1 MPRAPIDRESN
12 HQLLVRLFELLSVSV
27 QGDDVIK
34 KVLCETGQHFGFGCG
49 FVYEA
54 DHTETFHL
62 CESFADYVLSLK
74 EPFLLEERLGRE
86 EVRQF
91 LDSPFFLRVIPEDDS
106 SSPGKINGRQ
116 LFASNTFVMS
126 PVLDSRKRLIAL
138 VGMADRRRHDH
149 LSEDTLTAAQMVLSL
164 IAARVKLR
172 VLQRQLDYAQ
182 QSLGGILDHLG
193 LDVYVN
199 DFYTHEILY
208 ANKSMA
214 APYGGLE
221 NMLGKKCWQVLY
233 KDKVKPCDFCPQPK
247 LIDQDGEPN
256 KIYSWDY
263 QRPFDGAWFR
273 VLSGT
278 FRWLD
283 GRLAHVVSS
292 VDITENKNNEAL
304 IVRLAN
310 YDPLTNLP
318 NRRKLMADCERLIQA
333 VCNSGGSGYLAFI
346 DFDNFKQINDNEGHP
361 AGDDFLVNVGR
372 ALLSVPL
379 IAEHSYRYGGDEFV
393 FIFVNSE
400 KSLVIDTL
408 HQLLQRFSLPRIY
421 NGNTYICRA
430 SMGLAKFPDD
440 GQRSSMIISMADRM
454 MYQAKRMG
462 KGIACFSDGEVVN

>member
-1 MPRAPIDRESN
+1 M
-12 HQLLVRLFELLSVSV
+12 
-27 QGDDVIK
+27 
-34 KVLCETGQHFGFGCG
+34 
-49 FVYEA
+49 
-54 DHTETFHL
+54 
-62 CESFADYVLSLK
+62 
-74 EPFLLEERLGRE
+74 
-86 EVRQF
+86 
-91 LDSPFFLRVIPEDDS
+91 
-106 SSPGKINGRQ
+106 
-116 LFASNTFVMS
+116 
-126 PVLDSRKRLIAL
+126 
-138 VGMADRRRHDH
+138 
-149 LSEDTLTAAQMVLSL
+149 
-164 IAARVKLR
+164 
-172 VLQRQLDYAQ
+172 
-182 QSLGGILDHLG
+182 
-193 LDVYVN
+193 
-199 DFYTHEILY
+199 
-208 ANKSMA
+208 
-214 APYGGLE
+214 
-221 NMLGKKCWQVLY
+221 
-233 KDKVKPCDFCPQPK
+233 
-247 LIDQDGEPN
+247 
-256 KIYSWDY
+256 
-263 QRPFDGAWFR
+263 
-273 VLSGT
+273 LSGT

-304 IVRLAN
+304 IARLAN